1 MHKPNMQ
8 VNQTVHDIDVNI
20 SKKQNVRKL
29 YGKVVI
35 KFYKSFF
42 FQISEKRFLSLNHL
56 NHKML

>member
-35 KFYKSFF
+35 KFYKSLFF
-42 FQISEKRFLSLNHL
+42 SKLVKKGFSH
-56 NHKML
+56 